1 MPSRTATVTG
11 APVLTGPHR
20 EPGPHSALGSHF
32 QWPCHHTLGRGPHH
46 RASWGRGAGK
56 VPVARSAASA
66 VHGPLGPEGPQG
78 RNPTHCGPLSSVPPG
93 PCAST
98 PCPQILYPTRGR
110 GAGLLLWKA
119 HPSLEATVHT
129 RVPGRPLLCRD
140 TKHLRK
146 PGASLTP
153 PSARDTHSTLQ
164 DYALHPHE
172 GSPVPTAPG
181 STTGIPP
188 SPHLRV
194 RAPHSAWQRSSGRG
208 RCILKDTPGRGESST
223 KVNLRDLKQPAG
235 GKEPWGAS
243 KPLACGK
250 ASFFK
255 PGSAEAE
262 GSHPAPPGLPA
273 AQARERY
280 GPRGAVTHA
289 CRRRLPVHKTPPSV
303 ERGHPPS
310 LPGWPP
316 SLRGWL

>member
-1 MPSRTATVTG
+1 MPSRIATVTG

-56 VPVARSAASA
+56 VPVARLAASA

-98 PCPQILYPTRGR
+98 PLPPDPVSHQRQRGR
-110 GAGLLLWKA
+110 PPPLESPPIAGGHGPLSGPRPALALQG
-119 HPSLEATVHT
+119 HEAPQET
-129 RVPGRPLLCRD
+129 R
-140 TKHLRK
+140 
-146 PGASLTP
+146 SQLTP
-153 PSARDTHSTLQ
+153 PSARDTHATLQ

-223 KVNLRDLKQPAG
+223 KVNPRDLKQPAG
-235 GKEPWGAS
+235 GKRALGHLQTTGLWQ
-243 KPLACGK
+243 
-250 ASFFK
+250 SFFF
-255 PGSAEAE
+255 
-262 GSHPAPPGLPA
+262 
-273 AQARERY
+273 
-280 GPRGAVTHA
+280 
-289 CRRRLPVHKTPPSV
+289 
-303 ERGHPPS
+303 
-310 LPGWPP
+310 
-316 SLRGWL
+316 